1 MTVLQDVLKIV
12 QIVAVEAVMIVV
24 ALNVLGL
31 VLDTAKGLVVVS
43 VICIANQAVKQNVQV
58 VVKQIVLIP
67 VRISVRLDV

>member
-1 MTVLQDVLKIV
+1 MLQDVLKIV